1 MYVYSKISCFIAFAA
16 IRFTAWGIFCGCF
29 GLLRKHWGEYMVAMS
44 CDDMNKFL
52 FDSVV
57 IASPIHKFFISVA
70 IDSA

>member
-1 MYVYSKISCFIAFAA
+1 MGDFL
-16 IRFTAWGIFCGCF
+16 R
-29 GLLRKHWGEYMVAMS
+29 LLRITSKALGEYMVAMS